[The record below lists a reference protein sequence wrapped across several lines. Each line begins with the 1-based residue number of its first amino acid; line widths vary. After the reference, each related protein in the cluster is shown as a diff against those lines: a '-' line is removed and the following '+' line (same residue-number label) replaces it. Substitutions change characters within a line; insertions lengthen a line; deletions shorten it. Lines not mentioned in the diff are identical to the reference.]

1 MKSGWVGAGFVG
13 QRVDSMQQDWLL
25 LVQHFDPTGGLHL
38 AAVLM
43 GRYLGCSLGPP

>member
-43 GRYLGCSLGPP
+43 GCCLGCSLGPP